1 MVFLQNSFKSP
12 APLHVFSVVTGKR
25 RMWVYVVRSHRSRGR
40 ETVGGQEHSA
50 LGLSFVMSQNLMNA
64 HSHHSRF
71 PIQRRDST
79 DFRSRDIMQIIK
91 KKKKKKGIK
100 SCMTQALRLTEFKRR
115 LTASCGCAVAPL
127 SYRSDSSKI
136 SHLQTYFCDDST

>member
-1 MVFLQNSFKSP
+1 MLIF
-12 APLHVFSVVTGKR
+12 
-25 RMWVYVVRSHRSRGR
+25 VVRSPRSRGR
-40 ETVGGQEHSA
+40 ETTGGREHSA

-79 DFRSRDIMQIIK
+79 DFRSREIMHII

-100 SCMTQALRLTEFKRR
+100 GCRTQTLRLTEFKRR
-115 LTASCGCAVAPL
+115 LTV
-127 SYRSDSSKI
+127 SYRLLLHQLSCRSNSSKI
-136 SHLQTYFCDDST
+136 SHLQTYFCDD